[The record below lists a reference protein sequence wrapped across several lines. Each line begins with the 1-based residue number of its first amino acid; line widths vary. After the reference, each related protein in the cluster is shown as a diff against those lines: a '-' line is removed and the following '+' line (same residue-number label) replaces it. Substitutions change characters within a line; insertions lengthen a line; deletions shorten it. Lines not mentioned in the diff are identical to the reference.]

1 MNRFK
6 RFIAGTAMTA
16 MLFTSAVF
24 AEDTSWDCTIV
35 PDFSESRLEVSGT
48 AKSGETV
55 TAMVLP
61 QGKTPNDVWGL
72 SAKKNTTSVGK
83 TGTHTFDIPT
93 VSANPEGVMFYVT
106 QFKTEA
112 DGSFNLNMGIDESG
126 VYDVYFLS
134 SESGVY
140 KYTDISFISSGD
152 YENTIDSLNDNIN
165 SETEFVAMFEDEDF
179 LTKLGFDK
187 DIAEPTEVAEILF
200 AELDGEKL
208 GYDFEGNKSLY
219 ECCAGIVLINSGK
232 EEEARDYILYAIKDD
247 SDAMKWYDKYIT
259 DEKAEKELADKLNK
273 GIENVDE
280 LADEIKAALILYVV
294 ENPDGYENIKAI
306 FKDFSD
312 ITGEASPTSKS
323 GVYSKLAGRAF
334 GSIDELMDEYEDLC
348 GSVSS
353 GGSSGGGGGS
363 SSGGR
368 GAASGLE
375 VFGSAQETVAE
386 PMNKNIFDDLDSVP
400 WATDAIVELAAKG
413 VIAGKGDNKFCPE
426 DMVTREEFTKLVA
439 EAFVPEISGAEISF
453 LDVPKDRW
461 SYPFIA
467 KAKAAGLINGYS
479 ETEFGATDLISR
491 QDMAVIIYNTA
502 VYKGVEVMKAED
514 ALGFGDDGEIA
525 DYAKESVYA
534 LKAMGIVNGVSDME
548 FAPLRNATRA
558 EAAVIIHKLL
568 RK

>member
-1 MNRFK
+1 
-6 RFIAGTAMTA
+6 
-16 MLFTSAVF
+16 
-24 AEDTSWDCTIV
+24 
-35 PDFSESRLEVSGT
+35 
-48 AKSGETV
+48 
-55 TAMVLP
+55 
-61 QGKTPNDVWGL
+61 
-72 SAKKNTTSVGK
+72 
-83 TGTHTFDIPT
+83 
-93 VSANPEGVMFYVT
+93 
-106 QFKTEA
+106 
-112 DGSFNLNMGIDESG
+112 
-126 VYDVYFLS
+126 
-134 SESGVY
+134 
-140 KYTDISFISSGD
+140 
-152 YENTIDSLNDNIN
+152 
-165 SETEFVAMFEDEDF
+165 
-179 LTKLGFDK
+179 
-187 DIAEPTEVAEILF
+187 
-200 AELDGEKL
+200 
-208 GYDFEGNKSLY
+208 
-219 ECCAGIVLINSGK
+219 
-232 EEEARDYILYAIKDD
+232 
-247 SDAMKWYDKYIT
+247 
-259 DEKAEKELADKLNK
+259 
-273 GIENVDE
+273 
-280 LADEIKAALILYVV
+280 
-294 ENPDGYENIKAI
+294 
-306 FKDFSD
+306 
-312 ITGEASPTSKS
+312 
-323 GVYSKLAGRAF
+323 
-334 GSIDELMDEYEDLC
+334 MDEYEDLC